1 MYWFKR
7 KWEQIK
13 RVWDFLPIIW
23 NGFDFDYRYS
33 LQLFTYQLKRQAD
46 YFESKD
52 AHRIDAKNT
61 ASRIRTAIEFIDK
74 VYDEEYANEYMDV
87 VEKLYGRETW
97 EFIPTGEKSPL
108 SGEELYELKVTNQN
122 AINEHHQEKIDRVKQ
137 EMRIASRAKQKRAE
151 KLLWRY
157 IEHNIKYWWD

>member
-1 MYWFKR
+1 
-7 KWEQIK
+7 
-13 RVWDFLPIIW
+13 
-23 NGFDFDYRYS
+23 
-33 LQLFTYQLKRQAD
+33 
-46 YFESKD
+46 
-52 AHRIDAKNT
+52 
-61 ASRIRTAIEFIDK
+61 
-74 VYDEEYANEYMDV
+74 MDV

-97 EFIPTGEKSPL
+97 EFIPTGEKSSV